1 MTIVYDDIKPWG
13 RNLSEY
19 QGMFALSDADLEKNI
34 LGCSDGPASF
44 NAEMTK
50 MGHSVTSIDPIYAM
64 IASEIE
70 NRVNETW
77 QKILEQVNKNIDMF
91 VWKKFKSPQELGEAR
106 LSAMRQFLADFE
118 RGKDEGRYIDSSLP
132 ELAFEDKQFDLALCS
147 NFLFL
152 YDEHFSDDFHI
163 ESVRELCRVASE
175 VRIFPIHGLQN
186 TVAKQVVPV
195 EDALRSDGW
204 TVERVRVDYE
214 FRHGSIRM
222 LKLTQK

>member
-19 QGMFALSDADLEKNI
+19 QGMFALTDADLEKNI

-44 NAEMTK
+44 NVEMAK
-50 MGHSVTSIDPIYAM
+50 MGHSVISTDPIYAM

-70 NRVNETW
+70 ARVNKTW
-77 QKILEQVNKNIDMF
+77 QEILEQVNNNIDMF

-118 RGKDEGRYIDSSLP
+118 RGKQENRYVEGSLP
-132 ELAFEDKQFDLALCS
+132 ELPFADKQFDLALCS

-163 ESVRELCRVASE
+163 ESARELCRVANE

-186 TVAKQVVPV
+186 TLAKQVLSV
-195 EDALRSDGW
+195 EEILRSDGW

-214 FRHGSIRM
+214 FRHGSNQM
-222 LKLTQK
+222 LRLRR